1 MIELKNITI
10 ETRHPIL
17 QNTTYCFSDGKIYG
31 IVAENGSGKTT
42 LFRTLVNLRKGKSGT
57 IHFDNQPVYKK
68 LKDVFYFE
76 NVEWLDC
83 NLTGMDYLK
92 FVKKGWDSS
101 IDIEEIIHIWKME
114 EYIHLPIKKYSLG
127 MKQRLI
133 IAMYIISDAQYMIM
147 DEITNG
153 LDEENRTFFF
163 QQLQDLKKKG
173 KTMIVSSHYKDEIIT
188 VCDVVLQIKDM
199 ALCEV
204 SL

>member
-17 QNTTYCFSDGKIYG
+17 QNTTYCFSDGTIYG

-83 NLTGMDYLK
+83 NLTGIDYLK
-92 FVKKGWDSS
+92 FVKRGWDSS
-101 IDIEEIIHIWKME
+101 VDIKEIIHIWKME
-114 EYIHLPIKKYSLG
+114 EYIHLSIKKYSLG